1 MAVLYGDLHVDEK
14 YAGILE
20 PNLYHNSVFAAGKT
34 FTDKYQIGPAGGI
47 FVRKLKTT
55 PVEVGKPGRDF
66 SDEKA
71 ADDLIPIVLNNNY
84 QKSKKIYG
92 VQAAAVQTPLANEHL
107 SIATQECGEGW
118 NQSGIACLITEGT
131 ASDKTTAITK
141 SNVKEQ
147 LLSERASV
155 VKAKG
160 KADVVICHPDFY
172 AKVLEAAGEQ
182 FTPQLNEYMNK
193 NAQVGTWLGFTFIEA
208 SGLAEGTTAPKY
220 YDHTGT
226 LKTVELADLA
236 LVDFIM
242 YNHEALSIITNFDTA
257 RIVDSE
263 NFSGSKAQVEMNSG
277 FRVTSDVQ
285 VRIRKHAA

>member
-47 FVRKLKTT
+47 FVRKLRTT
-55 PVEVGKPGRDF
+55 PVEVGTPGRDF
-66 SDEKA
+66 QDEKTQ
-71 ADDLIPIVLNNNY
+71 DDLIPIVLNNNY

-92 VQAAAVQTPLANEHL
+92 VQAAAVQTPLANAQL
-107 SIATQECGEGW
+107 SLATQECGEGW

-131 ASDKTTAITK
+131 VSEKSTAITK
-141 SNVKEQ
+141 SNLKEQ
-147 LLSERASV
+147 LLAERASI
-155 VKAKG
+155 VKNKG
-160 KADVVICHPDFY
+160 KANVVLCHPDFY
-172 AKVLEAAGEQ
+172 AKVLEAAGDQ
-182 FTPQLNEYMNK
+182 YTPQLNEYMNK
-193 NAQVGTWLGFTFIEA
+193 NAQVGTWLGFLFIET
-208 SGLAEGTTAPKY
+208 SGLAEGTVAPKY
-220 YDHTGT
+220 YDYTGA
-226 LKTVELADLA
+226 LKTVSVEELA

-242 YNHEALSIITNFDTA
+242 YNHEALSILTNFDTA

-277 FRVTSDVQ
+277 FRVTSGVQ
-285 VRIRKHAA
+285 VRVRKHAA

>member
-1 MAVLYGDLHVDEK
+1 MSVLYGDLHVDEK
-14 YAGILE
+14 YSGILE

-55 PVEVGKPGRDF
+55 PVEVGTPGRDF
-66 SDEKA
+66 VDEKA
-71 ADDLIPIVLNNNY
+71 QDDLIPIVLNNNY

-92 VQAAAVQTPLANEHL
+92 VQAAAVQVPLANEQL
-107 SIATQECGEGW
+107 SIATQECSEGW
-118 NQSGIACLITEGT
+118 NQSGIACLLTEGAVSGST
-131 ASDKTTAITK
+131 AAITK
-141 SNVKEQ
+141 SNCKAQ
-147 LLSERASV
+147 LLSERAAI
-155 VKAKG
+155 VKSKG
-160 KADVVICHPDFY
+160 KGDVVLCHPDFY
-172 AKVLEAAGEQ
+172 AVVLEAAGDQ
-182 FTPQLNEYMNK
+182 YTPQINEFMNK

-208 SGLAEGTTAPKY
+208 SGLAEATTAPKY
-220 YDHTGT
+220 YDYTGA
-226 LKTVELADLA
+226 LKSIDLAELAK
-236 LVDFIM
+236 VDFIM

-285 VRIRKHAA
+285 VRVRKHAA